1 MQVVMVRQGDRLL
14 VLPTPP
20 KRKAAKDAAG
30 AGGAAK
36 RVKKAGGPELVGGV
50 VAAPAWKLGVQW
62 AAHHFQRASK
72 AVLIGDVTEW
82 DGKRRFGPFSV
93 AMRGDRGHILRLKRS
108 KLEEFMLEGADAALA
123 FDTPWKDGV
132 QVD

>member
-1 MQVVMVRQGDRLL
+1 M
-14 VLPTPP
+14 LPTPP

-36 RVKKAGGPELVGGV
+36 RVKKAGGPELVGCV
-50 VAAPAWKLGVQW
+50 VAAPAWKLGAQW
-62 AAHHFQRASK
+62 SAHHFQRPSK

-82 DGKRRFGPFSV
+82 VGKRRFDPFSV
-93 AMRGDRGHILRLKRS
+93 AMRSGKGHILRLKQS
-108 KLEEFMLEGADAALA
+108 ELEEFMLEGADSALA
-123 FDTPWKDGV
+123 VDSPWKDGV